1 MYLNERTFHTWW
13 TIFHG
18 DDPLTEIRML
28 KKNGRKATSS
38 GYFKD
43 EQNAATA
50 IKNYSDMMGVYA
62 PINMI
67 DEACYSR
74 FQCDKMVDSAE
85 ATTSDNDIKKRRWIL
100 IDLDSKRPTGCNATD
115 EELQQS
121 RAVMTQI
128 GCFLRDQGFSAPVVA
143 MSGNGWHL
151 YYRIDVPNN
160 DAVTEAIQKFLQVLD
175 MQFSNEDC
183 DVDVSVFNA
192 SRIAKI
198 IGTKSNKGSD
208 TKERPQRESY
218 FVKVP
223 VTIEPTRMEFVMK
236 VASQLPQEE
245 RNDRYYGNTQF
256 NIEDFISKH
265 GIRVQK
271 RTKFKSGER
280 LVLEECP
287 FDSNHKA
294 PDSAI
299 FIMGNGAIGF
309 RCLHNSCSHK
319 TWRDVRLLFEPDA
332 YTSREREAMQIRS
345 RYTSTQPKPE
355 PKVVTPPADEDE
367 WLELGDIE
375 WEDPNADNYIPTG
388 ITGLDTKI
396 GGLALGDVTLMSG
409 RAGAGKTSILNTI
422 TLNAVQRGYK
432 VAVWSGELQSKRYT
446 SWIDQAAAGKN
457 FVKQRSGDYDDWYY
471 CPKDIAKLV
480 NDWLRGKVV
489 LRNNAYGPRWGQL
502 FEAIKKIVEERKTQL
517 VILDNLASMYLD
529 YDGERNSQQSRFI
542 ADLKDFAKLANIHVI
557 LVAHP
562 RKEIGNTLLR
572 MESIS
577 GTFDLVNLCDN
588 VLLCHRVGE
597 DFIKRATEFF
607 GKNRAEGCTVY
618 NEVIEIAKNRS
629 HGKVDVI
636 VGLHYEPK
644 SRRFLNSWD
653 EHIVYG
659 WQEAL
664 PKPKPEPI
672 PATTDD
678 LPFPMPEENPMILF

>member
-1 MYLNERTFHTWW
+1 MYLNERTFAAWW
-13 TIFHG
+13 DIFHK
-18 DDPLTEIRML
+18 DAPLTEVRML
-28 KKNGRKATSS
+28 KKNGRKSTSS

-43 EQNAATA
+43 MAKAAA
-50 IKNYSDMMGVYA
+50 AVKSYSDTMGVYA
-62 PINMI
+62 PINEI

-74 FQCDKMVDSAE
+74 YQRDKMIDSAE
-85 ATTSDNDIKKRRWIL
+85 ATTSDNDISRRRWIL

-121 RAVMTQI
+121 RAVMIQI
-128 GCFLRDQGFSAPVVA
+128 GSYLRDQGFSSPVVA

-151 YYRIDVPNN
+151 YYRIDALNN
-160 DAVTEAIQKFLQVLD
+160 SAVTETIQKFLQVLD
-175 MQFSNEDC
+175 MQFSNEYC
-183 DVDVSVFNA
+183 DVDLSVFNA

-198 IGTKSNKGSD
+198 IGTRSNKGAD
-208 TKERPQRESY
+208 TPERPQRESY

-223 VTIEPTRMEFVMK
+223 ATIEPTRMEFVLK
-236 VASQLPQEE
+236 VASLLPQEE
-245 RNDRYYGNTQF
+245 RTERYIGGSQF
-256 NIEDFISKH
+256 NIDDFISKH
-265 GIRVQK
+265 GIKVHK
-271 RTKFKSGER
+271 RTPFKGGER
-280 LVLEECP
+280 LTLEECP

-299 FIMGNGAIGF
+299 FIMSSGAVGF
-309 RCLHNSCSHK
+309 RCLHNSCSHR
-319 TWRDVRLLFEPDA
+319 TWRDVRLMFEPDA
-332 YTSREREAMQIRS
+332 YTSREREEMQNRS
-345 RYTSTQPKPE
+345 RYTATQPKPE
-355 PKVVTPPADEDE
+355 PKVIPSPEREKE
-367 WLELGDIE
+367 WLELSDIL
-375 WEDPNADNYIPTG
+375 WKDPTAENYIPTG
-388 ITGLDTKI
+388 ITGIDTKI

-422 TLNAVQRGYK
+422 TLNAAQRGYK
-432 VAVWSGELQSKRYT
+432 VAVWSGELQAERYQA
-446 SWIDQAAAGKN
+446 WLDQAAAGKN
-457 FVKQRSGDYDDWYY
+457 FVKQMAGIYEDWYY
-471 CPKDIAKLV
+471 CPKDIAQLV
-480 NDWLRGKVV
+480 NTWLRGKVV
-489 LRNNAYGPRWGQL
+489 LRNNVYGPKWGGL
-502 FEAIKKIVEERKTQL
+502 FEAIKAIVEERKTQL

-562 RKEIGNTLLR
+562 RKEVGNALLR

-588 VLLCHRVGE
+588 VLLCHRVGD

-659 WQEAL
+659 WQEQL
-664 PKPKPEPI
+664 PKPEPEPI

-678 LPFPMPEENPMILF
+678 LPFPMPEDNPMILF